1 MLKSAL
7 RTVRERFAGA
17 GIATVDAELLAA
29 HVLGVARM
37 ELHSRTFE
45 FSPEQEEE
53 FEELVN
59 RRINGEPLQYIT
71 GSAPFRYLEFEVGP
85 GVLIP
90 RPETE
95 LLVDAAL
102 VEIERIQAASS
113 WNRTEPT
120 SIVDLGTGSGAIAIS
135 IAAEA
140 RRRNLLVS
148 VVAVDDDPAA
158 ISWLKRN
165 IAKHEVDVRVVL
177 ADVAQALLG
186 VRADIVVTNPP
197 YIPSGSELPSE
208 VVRFEPHHAL
218 FGGAAGVEVPI
229 HFIASATR
237 ILKSGGLL
245 LLEHHESQG
254 EVLAAQLAADYFEI
268 ARYDDLNQRSR
279 WLTARRKG

>member
-7 RTVRERFAGA
+7 RTVRERFAAA
-17 GIATVDAELLAA
+17 GISQVDAELLAA
-29 HVLGVARM
+29 HILGVGRM

-45 FSPEQEEE
+45 FSAEQEEE
-53 FEELVN
+53 FTELVD
-59 RRINGEPLQYIT
+59 RRIKGEPLQYIT

-102 VEIERIQAASS
+102 VEIERIQAAPG
-113 WNRTEPT
+113 WNQNEPT
-120 SIVDLGTGSGAIAIS
+120 SIVDLGAGSGAIAIS

-140 RRRNLLVS
+140 RQRNLLVS
-148 VVAVDDDPAA
+148 VVAVEDDSAA
-158 ISWLKRN
+158 IAWLQRN
-165 IAKHEVDVRVVL
+165 IAKHDVAVRVVA

-186 VRADIVVTNPP
+186 VRADVVVANPP
-197 YIPSGSELPSE
+197 YIPAGIELPSE
-208 VVRFEPHHAL
+208 VARFEPHHAL
-218 FGGAAGVEVPI
+218 FGGAAGVEAPL

-237 ILKSGGLL
+237 LLKTTGLL

-254 EVLAAQLAADYFEI
+254 EVLAAKLAADYVEI
-268 ARYDDLNQRSR
+268 ARFDDLNQRSR